1 MSDFKH
7 YRINHSTQFVDK
19 KDWQNHINGVKNF
32 WNQAKRHM
40 RKFNRIPKAHFE
52 LYLKGC
58 EWRFNTP
65 SKKQKSIII
74 KQMVKSKI

>member
-1 MSDFKH
+1 
-7 YRINHSTQFVDK
+7 
-19 KDWQNHINGVKNF
+19 
-32 WNQAKRHM
+32 M